1 MKKLTHLGED
11 VVVLD
16 VRDEV
21 VLEVQPPQLGE
32 HPKGVPVEELEAV
45 GAEVEV
51 GEGVAELPAVVGD
64 VVHAVVRQREHPG
77 VGKGDDLDCHGFSSS
92 HHSLITEWTCRCS
105 YWRSVQHFE
114 FFLHPS
120 NPCLY
125 A

>member
-1 MKKLTHLGED
+1 MKKCTHLSED

-16 VRDEV
+16 VGDEV

-32 HPKGVPVEELEAV
+32 HPEGVPVEELEAV

-77 VGKGDDLDCHGFSSS
+77 VGKGDDLDRHGFSSS

-114 FFLHPS
+114 FFFTPL
-120 NPCLY
+120 
-125 A
+125 